1 VSAADTLLGV
11 DRLSITVGRRTLV
24 RDLSLEF
31 RAGEVWCIL
40 GANGAGKT
48 MFLNTVVGL
57 RSPASGTI
65 QLAGKP
71 AHEWSALEAAR
82 MRGFLPQSLHDAF
95 SATVLDVVILGRH
108 PYMSRWGWEG
118 DAERRSALA
127 ALDAVDLGDMAGR
140 DVTTLSGGERQR
152 VAIAALLVQE
162 APLLLLDE
170 PVAHLDLHHQITI
183 LGHLASL
190 AAGRRKAVVFSVH
203 DLNLAARFATHAML
217 YREDAAVDHGPI
229 VDVMSDAALSCAF
242 RYPVAQVKVGART
255 VFVAN

>member
-1 VSAADTLLGV
+1 VSAAETLLQV
-11 DRLSITVGRRTLV
+11 HRLTITVGRRTLV
-24 RDLSLEF
+24 RELSIDF

-57 RSPASGTI
+57 RSAASGVI
-65 QLAGKP
+65 RLAGKP
-71 AHEWSALEAAR
+71 AQEWSALEAAK

-95 SATVLDVVILGRH
+95 SASVLDVVILGRH

-118 DAERRSALA
+118 DSDRSMARA
-127 ALDAVDLGDMAGR
+127 ALDAVDLGDMADR

-183 LGHLASL
+183 LEHLASL
-190 AAGRRKAVVFSVH
+190 AADRRRAVVFSVH

-217 YREDAAVDHGPI
+217 YREDGVVDHGPI
-229 VDVMSDAALSCAF
+229 GDVMSDDALSRAF

>member
-1 VSAADTLLGV
+1 MTGVEALLQVRG
-11 DRLSITVGRRTLV
+11 LGITVGRRTLV
-24 RDLSLEF
+24 RDLSIDF
-31 RAGEVWCIL
+31 RAGEVWAIL

-48 MFLNTVVGL
+48 LFLNTVVGL
-57 RSPASGTI
+57 RRALIGAI
-65 QLAGKP
+65 HLAGKP

-95 SATVLDVVILGRH
+95 SASVLDVVILGRH

-118 DAERRSALA
+118 EGERRMALA
-127 ALDAVDLGDMAGR
+127 ALEAVDLGDMAER

-152 VAIAALLVQE
+152 VAIAALLMQE

-183 LGHLASL
+183 LQHLASL
-190 AAGRRKAVVFSVH
+190 AADRRRAVVFSVH

-217 YREDAAVDHGPI
+217 YREDGAVDHGTI
-229 VDVMSDAALSCAF
+229 GEVMNDAALSQAF
-242 RYPVAQVKVGART
+242 RYPVARAQVGART
-255 VFVAN
+255 VFIPS